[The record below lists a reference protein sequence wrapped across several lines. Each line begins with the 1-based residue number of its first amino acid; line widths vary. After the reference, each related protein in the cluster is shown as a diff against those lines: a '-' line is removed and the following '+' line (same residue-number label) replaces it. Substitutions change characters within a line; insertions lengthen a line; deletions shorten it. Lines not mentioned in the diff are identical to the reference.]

1 MSKNI
6 LLIAVFGIVII
17 GGSVYYAL
25 NNKRHTPIQK
35 TTETARVTP
44 VEQIIATTAKEDTSD
59 LASTHKKDAS
69 SDEIINYIV
78 DDLAS
83 DESKAFEITLTSTS
97 TSSSDIPTIG
107 TNF

>member
-1 MSKNI
+1 MPKNI

-35 TTETARVTP
+35 TIESTRVTP
-44 VEQIIATTAKEDTSD
+44 VEQMTATTTKEDTND
-59 LASTHKKDAS
+59 LSSTPKKDAS

-83 DESKAFEITLTSTS
+83 DESKAFEITLTTTS
-97 TSSSDIPTIG
+97 TSSPDIPTIG